1 MKTAKIQAGDPIK
14 PSIYVEINKSSSNK
28 NTQSEKKT
36 LSELLETLRELTGKM
51 IVLIIDEALCTQ
63 YTESRISSMYAFK
76 SALDHLTINSD
87 GLRIVF
93 ANDNGPDFSR
103 LVRSVNE
110 AFYFSNIL
118 DIP

>member
-1 MKTAKIQAGDPIK
+1 
-14 PSIYVEINKSSSNK
+14 
-28 NTQSEKKT
+28 
-36 LSELLETLRELTGKM
+36 
-51 IVLIIDEALCTQ
+51 
-63 YTESRISSMYAFK
+63 MYAFK
-76 SALDHLTINSD
+76 SALDHLTINTD

-110 AFYFSNIL
+110 AFYCANIL